1 MEQIFKKELEA
12 LSVGYLKKIIEE
24 VLPSRTITMGASI
37 PIIKMERSLE
47 DREINVTYWYRSL
60 WKNTKL
66 KVESSNE
73 EMNGNNHFPIKI

>member
-12 LSVGYLKKIIEE
+12 LSVGYLKKITEE

-47 DREINVTYWYRSL
+47 DREINVTY
-60 WKNTKL
+60 
-66 KVESSNE
+66 
-73 EMNGNNHFPIKI
+73 